1 MECQPAHGLSVHK
14 IPAVSWLRGLAWEL
28 AKKKKK
34 IHLAKTAGLTH
45 MITATVK
52 SWHFYAG
59 SHVPGM
65 AGVEYGGYCTVGDLT
80 LALGPALVL
89 NIPAV

>member
-1 MECQPAHGLSVHK
+1 MWSVSLLTGFPYTRYQLFPGLGVWHGN
-14 IPAVSWLRGLAWEL
+14 WQ
-28 AKKKKK
+28 KKKK

-80 LALGPALVL
+80 LALGPAL
-89 NIPAV
+89 

>member
-1 MECQPAHGLSVHK
+1 MGTGK
-14 IPAVSWLRGLAWEL
+14 K
-28 AKKKKK
+28 KKKKK

-65 AGVEYGGYCTVGDLT
+65 AGVEYGGNCTVGDLT